1 MEFNVSKR
9 YYWIGWYTQLELS
22 DEKMVK
28 PVVILTYLLDILN
41 NSPTPA
47 ATKIR
52 QQTFQI

>member
-1 MEFNVSKR
+1 MEFYVSKR

-22 DEKMVK
+22 DEKIVK

-41 NSPTPA
+41 NSPTPT

-52 QQTFQI
+52 QQNFQI